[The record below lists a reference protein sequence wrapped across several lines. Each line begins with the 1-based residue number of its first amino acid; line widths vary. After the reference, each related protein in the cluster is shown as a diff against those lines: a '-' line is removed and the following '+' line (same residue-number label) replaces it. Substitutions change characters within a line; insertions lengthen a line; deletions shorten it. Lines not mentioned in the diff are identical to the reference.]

1 MIVIQLQNFWAN
13 EPNEIDITD
22 MGAVMIKDG
31 KLYFNDS
38 GVAWGGY
45 EEITQDDLNAMTIAT
60 YNKMIEDLKEL
71 DKNLDLETINMSS
84 INHGEY
90 LKTRDNNKK

>member
-38 GVAWGGY
+38 GVAWGG
-45 EEITQDDLNAMTIAT
+45 DLWI
-60 YNKMIEDLKEL
+60 ILFLK
-71 DKNLDLETINMSS
+71 
-84 INHGEY
+84 
-90 LKTRDNNKK
+90 NNGSGSYH